1 MFTASEWKERFTTKD
16 AVRGGKSTLLY
27 LVEIASI
34 RNLQKLRISIVQ
46 YLNTAPLVWGFTNG
60 PLAGKYEL
68 SFTVP
73 SQCAE
78 ALRTGAADIAIIPAI
93 EYQRIP
99 GLVVLPDLAI
109 ASQNRVRSL
118 LIVSTK
124 PIEQARSIA
133 LDCSS
138 RSTQALTR
146 ILAAEYWKIDPKF
159 SEAAPD
165 LPAMLEKADAAL
177 LIGDPALRIS
187 IGIEKKSTVSQAGRA
202 VCQAATLG
210 ITGPEIFHVYD
221 VVGEWRKWTGLP
233 AVMAVWAARPDLIT
247 PEVLGDFSA
256 SRNFGLSQ
264 IAAISAEA
272 ARELELPQQA
282 LEYYLR
288 HNIDF
293 SLGEENRRGLERYFQ
308 EAAKLNL
315 IPRNQKVVWAPAEK
329 QAAQVSVR

>member
-1 MFTASEWKERFTTKD
+1 
-16 AVRGGKSTLLY
+16 V
-27 LVEIASI
+27 
-34 RNLQKLRISIVQ
+34 QKLRISIVQ

-60 PLAGKYEL
+60 PLAGKCDL
-68 SFTVP
+68 AFTVP

-78 ALRTGAADIAIIPAI
+78 ALCSGAADIAIIPAI

-118 LIVSTK
+118 LIVAKK
-124 PIEQARSIA
+124 PIEQVRSIA

-146 ILAAEYWKIDPKF
+146 ILAAEHWKIDPEF
-159 SEAAPD
+159 FEAEPD
-165 LPAMLEKADAAL
+165 LSAMLEKADAAL

-187 IGIEKKSTVSQAGRA
+187 IAIEKKSAVSPEGRG

-221 VVGEWRKWTGLP
+221 IVGEWRKWTGLP
-233 AVMAVWAARPDLIT
+233 AVMAVWAARPEIIT
-247 PEVLGDFSA
+247 PEVLADFTA
-256 SRNFGLSQ
+256 SRAFGLSQ
-264 IAAISAEA
+264 IEAISLEA
-272 ARELELPQQA
+272 ARGLELPQRA
-282 LEYYLR
+282 LESYLR

-293 SLGEENRRGLERYFQ
+293 SLGQENRRGLERYFR
-308 EAAKLNL
+308 EAAKLGL
-315 IPRNQKVVWAPAEK
+315 IPRDEKIVWASAAKE
-329 QAAQVSVR
+329 AAQVSAK